1 MDIHFDAIQDIFS
14 PNLTPVSKG
23 QDKWFCPRCRKSMD
37 ARMFFKTKRTD
48 KFPNGLLPECKNC
61 TTLKIDDTEPATFLG
76 LLKEI
81 DVPYIPS
88 EWRKLLAKKSAG
100 GGSILGKYVSSMYM
114 NQHKKYRWE
123 DTKNLVKDEEEMLL
137 SALKNETTSQTEAE
151 QQLTELTS
159 LKGIAPQAP
168 MGAMVTG
175 GQNIAALYGLT
186 PETSKYGLT
195 QEEIDTYRK
204 TWGPDYSE
212 EEYYSMEELFGEM
225 QKVYPSVG
233 IDPIAISNAKAICK
247 MTTKMNKFLDIDD
260 VESATKMSR
269 QLDLFIKSS
278 NLAPQQQKD
287 RSSST
292 YSISQLAALIEKEG
306 GFIPTYYQDKPE
318 DEIDNMLLEM
328 QRYTERLILGEPQIS
343 DLVKNQAELLKK
355 YELPEENIDLDDAF
369 AELEDEM
376 MGGID
381 DGVPDSEEE

>member
-37 ARMFFKTKRTD
+37 ARMFFKTKRVE
-48 KFPNGLLPECKNC
+48 KFSNGLLPECKNC
-61 TTLKIDDTEPATFLG
+61 TTLKVDDTEPGSFLG

-88 EWRKLLAKKSAG
+88 EWRKLLLKKNPGS
-100 GGSILGKYVSSMYM
+100 GSILGKYVSSMYM

-123 DTKNLVKDEEEMLL
+123 DTTNLVKDEEEMLL
-137 SALKNETTSQTEAE
+137 SALKNESTSQSEAE
-151 QQLTELTS
+151 QKLVELTD
-159 LKGIAPQAP
+159 LKIVAPQAP

-195 QEEIDTYRK
+195 QEEIDKLKK

-212 EEYYSMEELFGEM
+212 EEYYSMELLFTEM
-225 QKVYPSVG
+225 KQAYVLT
-233 IDPIAISNAKAICK
+233 DPMAISNAKTICK
-247 MTTKMNKFLDIDD
+247 MTAKMNKFLDIDD

-292 YSISQLAALIEKEG
+292 FSISQLAFLIEKEG
-306 GFIPTYYQDKPE
+306 GFVPNYYQDKPE
-318 DEIDNMLLEM
+318 DEIDNLLLEM
-328 QRYTERLILGEPQIS
+328 QKYTERLIRGEPQIE
-343 DLVKNQAELLKK
+343 DLVKNQVEVLKR
-355 YELPEENIDLDDAF
+355 YELPEENPDLDDAF
-369 AELEDEM
+369 AELEEEM
-376 MGGID
+376 MGGEL
-381 DGVPDSEEE
+381 DGISDSEE